1 VRITLLNQF
10 YPPDLAPTGRYLHD
24 VARELLA
31 RGHEVTAIASASTY
45 GGSAGARHAQD
56 SWLDGVRV
64 RRMPGTPFGRERLA
78 TKALD
83 YGAYYARL
91 GARLARQE
99 RPDVVVALTTPPFLG
114 LLARWIAAA
123 RSARHVHWVMD
134 VYPDVMRAHGL
145 VRGRPYGA
153 LQTLARHAM
162 GGARTVIG
170 LGPAMADALRPYC
183 DAGTRLEWVP
193 LWSPPDLTPWPAAEP
208 VPLRGRRG
216 WDDGRPVVMY
226 SGNFGLGHRFDEVLS
241 AARLLGADG
250 PRWVFAGG
258 GRGRGEVER
267 FAAAHPE
274 LPVELLPY
282 APAELLREH
291 LSSADI
297 HLVSLA
303 ARWEGLILPSKLQG
317 SFAVGRPVAFV
328 GSESGDLGRW
338 VRESGGGWVVPEG
351 RPEALRELLGQPPA
365 ELCAEARARG
375 TAGHRFAEEWFD
387 PGANI
392 RRMAD
397 LITA

>member
-1 VRITLLNQF
+1 
-10 YPPDLAPTGRYLHD
+10 
-24 VARELLA
+24 
-31 RGHEVTAIASASTY
+31 
-45 GGSAGARHAQD
+45 
-56 SWLDGVRV
+56 
-64 RRMPGTPFGRERLA
+64 
-78 TKALD
+78 
-83 YGAYYARL
+83 
-91 GARLARQE
+91 
-99 RPDVVVALTTPPFLG
+99 
-114 LLARWIAAA
+114 
-123 RSARHVHWVMD
+123 
-134 VYPDVMRAHGL
+134 
-145 VRGRPYGA
+145 
-153 LQTLARHAM
+153 
-162 GGARTVIG
+162 
-170 LGPAMADALRPYC
+170 
-183 DAGTRLEWVP
+183 
-193 LWSPPDLTPWPAAEP
+193 
-208 VPLRGRRG
+208 
-216 WDDGRPVVMY
+216 
-226 SGNFGLGHRFDEVLS
+226 
-241 AARLLGADG
+241 
-250 PRWVFAGG
+250 
-258 GRGRGEVER
+258 VER